1 MLKIFPLIHELK
13 YIGQRIILLLNIIA
27 LIQNFDFYFVIKK
40 YLKKFFFL
48 ILKFV
53 LFSKKHVIKDCNLIV
68 VLKCV
73 DLKYL

>member
-27 LIQNFDFYFVIKK
+27 LIQNFDFVIKK
-40 YLKKFFFL
+40 YLKKNFFL

-53 LFSKKHVIKDCNLIV
+53 LFSKKHVIKDCNLIA